1 MTAIH
6 IARSLHH
13 HRVAVSNDLESST
26 PMWMMSLSTSHP
38 RTPTDVKIT
47 LRRAG
52 RLCDGAV
59 PFCATVWVP
68 SRVEG
73 QSRVAE
79 KVMCGD
85 DSVRRV

>member
-1 MTAIH
+1 
-6 IARSLHH
+6 
-13 HRVAVSNDLESST
+13 
-26 PMWMMSLSTSHP
+26 MMSLSTSHP

-79 KVMCGD
+79 KVGG
-85 DSVRRV
+85 